1 MEKRVPVLFLC
12 LAWMMLVVASP
23 MVSAN
28 AEGEALNNFKLKL
41 QDPNNTLESWD
52 PALDSPCTWFH
63 VTCNKEN
70 SVTRVDLGNAGLAGE
85 LVPELGQLKNLT
97 YLELYGNKLS
107 GKIPS
112 ALGNL
117 MNLQSLDLYMN
128 NINGLIPDTL
138 GELKQ
143 LQFLRLN
150 NNSLSGSIPTS
161 LTGISGLKVLD
172 LSNNFLSGRVPYD
185 GSFSQFTPI
194 SFNNNS
200 NLCGPI
206 IGKPCP
212 GSPPFSPPPPFGPTS
227 SPGNLL

>member
-1 MEKRVPVLFLC
+1 
-12 LAWMMLVVASP
+12 

-143 LQFLRLN
+143 LQFL
-150 NNSLSGSIPTS
+150 TAC
-161 LTGISGLKVLD
+161 
-172 LSNNFLSGRVPYD
+172 
-185 GSFSQFTPI
+185 
-194 SFNNNS
+194 
-200 NLCGPI
+200 NL
-206 IGKPCP
+206 
-212 GSPPFSPPPPFGPTS
+212 
-227 SPGNLL
+227 